1 MEGLFL
7 GLGYLA
13 NYVKAELLVA
23 EGSYAICAIKLLRW
37 IWIIKG
43 TRKAARIRTATKK
56 DF

>member
-23 EGSYAICAIKLLRW
+23 EGSYAICHQ
-37 IWIIKG
+37 
-43 TRKAARIRTATKK
+43 AAKVNL
-56 DF
+56 DS

>member
-23 EGSYAICAIKLLRW
+23 EGSYAICAIQLLR
-37 IWIIKG
+37 
-43 TRKAARIRTATKK
+43 
-56 DF
+56 